1 MDSQSHYSIFSG
13 IGKQLFRWFLIFS
26 LLPLSIVSLLD
37 YHFSEDAL
45 RTNITQ
51 QLSSSTEL
59 KKESIEKFF
68 HERIKNGE
76 LQAKLSSNIQLLAE
90 MHELHQSLG
99 LPFNKLVSHPQWSG
113 LGDHTKS
120 DLQRFVE
127 EYGYH
132 DLYFIDIQGNILYAV
147 KGGEEV
153 GTNIFTD
160 KYDDTL
166 IALAGHRALE
176 SGKAIFSD
184 LESSRSKK
192 HELDSFL
199 MLPMFNVQGEK
210 IGLLALEISLEPI
223 SELLRDTKGK
233 CLMGRT
239 YLIGRDSLSRSELRV
254 TDDGSVMQTRI
265 DTNPVRRWLSSQG
278 ENVRNPVAA
287 SVKRF
292 ASAESYI
299 NHQDIKVLGMIC
311 ELETLSEHGLYWA
324 LLAEV
329 PETEA
334 MKPAERLRF
343 VFWLLLVG
351 TTAIVVVVSVLVTRG
366 IVLPIRKLS
375 ARIGLVGDGDL
386 SVTAAGST
394 AKNEIGELHNNFERM
409 VGSLRD
415 IARICEAASFGD
427 FSKSAVIRSEKDI
440 LGQAVNQMAENL
452 RLAVR
457 QAEVVSAG
465 DFSVQIT
472 PWSEQDKLGTALLR
486 MTLKLQEMAQSNK
499 KALADAGRLA
509 EYVNNLPTPVLSVDR
524 DFRIIYINAAGAAFS
539 GVKPDDAIGKYCY
552 DLFRNEHC
560 ETGNCRIGRAM
571 RNKRVETAETVVDP
585 DDAAIP
591 VRYTGAPV
599 LDENG
604 GVIGALEYIIDIT
617 DEKKAFRLIEKENRL
632 QSGAAAVYDRLRGEQ
647 EMKELCN
654 NLLSGLASIIDLQV
668 AAMYVEIDKELH
680 LFGTYSTMEN
690 NTCREKFRFGEG
702 VIGQAAN
709 EKKRIVIRDI
719 PEQSIRLVSGLSD
732 VSPGELAV
740 IPMLHEKEVKGVLEL
755 GTLHSFKDEDFELLD
770 RVASNIAIA
779 INSVQARTQL
789 AELLEETRR
798 QAMELQAQQEELE
811 VTNEELEA
819 QTNSL
824 KERELQL
831 QSQHEE
837 LRALNGE
844 LEDKTTFLEKQ
855 KSAIQQKNTELEEA
869 RSNIAVKAEQ
879 LAVASKYKS
888 EFLAN
893 MSHELR
899 TPLNSMLLLSHNL
912 AQNKEG
918 NLLDDQVESAEV
930 IYSSG
935 NDLLELINEIL
946 DLSKI
951 EAGRVDL
958 KNGDVSLKEFAERL
972 RNNFRPQL
980 KEKHLDFNIVISPLL
995 PETIA
1000 TDRLRLEQIFRNLIS
1015 NAVKFTEQ
1023 GGITLAMRPM
1033 NAEDPSL
1040 GNTPSPDTMLAISVT
1055 DTGIGIPPEKQNI
1068 VFEAFQQVDGSTSR
1082 KYGGTGLGLSISREL
1097 ARLLGGEIHLTSDL
1111 GRGSTFTLYLPFTPV
1126 PVEIENQQE
1135 VNKDVPQVVRS
1146 QPSPRAV
1153 PQQQRSALPDD
1164 RENIEEGDKTIL
1176 IIEDD
1181 DNFARTLIKQGH
1193 EGGFKCLVS
1202 HDGRSG
1208 LALVEEFSPSAIIL
1222 DVNLQEMNGWEVLD
1236 DLKKN
1241 PSLRHIPVHMMSVE
1255 EKTLEAYK
1263 KGAIGYLHKPVS
1275 RDDLHRAFE
1284 QLDLVIS
1291 SDVRELLVVEDD
1303 PVLRREIIKLIGN
1316 GDVHSTAVGTGEE
1329 VIALFRKKKFDC
1341 MILDI
1346 GLPDIT
1352 GFELLDR
1359 LEKEKDID
1367 IPPVIIYTGREL
1379 TREENDRLYQY
1390 TDSIIVKGVKSIER
1404 LLDETALFLHRVVK
1418 KMAVDKRRMIV
1429 NLYEQDAMFINKK
1442 ILIVDDDMR
1451 NAFALSKILSEKQ
1464 MEILIANTG
1473 RKALEVLSK
1482 EEEVDLVL
1490 MDIMM
1495 PEMDGYEAMGHIRDL
1510 EKYWNLPIIALTA
1523 KAMPEDREKC
1533 LKAGA
1538 SDYLAKPIQEAKL
1551 FSMMRIW
1558 LYR

>member
-1 MDSQSHYSIFSG
+1 MGSQSHYSIFSG
-13 IGKQLFRWFLIFS
+13 IGKQLFLWFLIFS

-45 RTNITQ
+45 RVNIAQ

-68 HERIKNGE
+68 RERFKNGE
-76 LQAKLSSNIQLLAE
+76 LQAKLSSNVQLLRD
-90 MHELHQSLG
+90 MHALHLSLG
-99 LPFNKLVSHPQWSG
+99 LPLNKLIDHPQWMA
-113 LGDHTKS
+113 LGDRTKS
-120 DLQRFVE
+120 DLLMFVE
-127 EYGYH
+127 QYGYH
-132 DLYFIDIQGNILYAV
+132 DLYLIDIQGNILYAA

-160 KYDDTL
+160 KLGDTL

-184 LESSRSKK
+184 LDGSGTKK

-199 MLPMFNVQGEK
+199 MLPMFNEQGEK

-223 SELLRDTKGK
+223 SKLLRDNQEK
-233 CLMGRT
+233 CLMGHT
-239 YLIGRDSLSRSELRV
+239 YLIGRDSLSRSEYRV
-254 TDDGSVMQTRI
+254 NDDGTVMRARI
-265 DTNPVRRWLSSQG
+265 DTYPVRRWLSSQG
-278 ENVRNPVAA
+278 VGAGHPVAA
-287 SVKRF
+287 NAESF
-292 ASAESYI
+292 AAAESYI
-299 NHQDIKVLGMIC
+299 NHRDIKVLGMIC
-311 ELETLSEHGLYWA
+311 ELKTLSQYGIHWA

-329 PETEA
+329 PETQA

-351 TTAIVVVVSVLVTRG
+351 TTAIVVVVSVLVTRS
-366 IVLPIRKLS
+366 IVLPIRMLS
-375 ARIGLVGDGDL
+375 TRIGLVGEGDL
-386 SVTAAGST
+386 SLTTAESVAR
-394 AKNEIGELHNNFERM
+394 NEIGELHGNFERM

-415 IARICEAASFGD
+415 IARVCEAASYGD
-427 FSKSAVIRSEKDI
+427 FSKSALVRGEKDV
-440 LGQAVNQMAENL
+440 LGKAVNQMAENL
-452 RLAVR
+452 HLAVR

-486 MTLKLQEMAQSNK
+486 MTLKLQEMAKSNK

-524 DFRIIYINAAGAAFS
+524 DFRIVYINAAGAAFS
-539 GVKPDDAIGKYCY
+539 GVKPDDALGKYCF
-552 DLFRNEHC
+552 DLFRNAHC
-560 ETGNCRIGRAM
+560 QTRNCRIGRAM

-585 DDAAIP
+585 DGAAIP

-604 GVIGALEYIIDIT
+604 EVMGALEYIIDIT
-617 DEKKAFRLIEKENRL
+617 DEKKAFLLIEKENRL

-668 AAMYVEIDKELH
+668 AAMYVEKDDELH

-690 NTCREKFRFGEG
+690 NACREKFRFGEG
-702 VIGQAAN
+702 VIGQAAH

-719 PEQSIRLVSGLSD
+719 PEQSIRLVSGLSE
-732 VSPGELAV
+732 VSPRELAV
-740 IPMLHEKEVKGVLEL
+740 IPMLHENEVKGVLEL
-755 GTLHSFKDEDFELLD
+755 GSLHGFKDEEFELLD
-770 RVASNIAIA
+770 RVVSNIAIA
-779 INSVQARTQL
+779 VNSVQARTRL

-798 QAMELQAQQEELE
+798 QAMELQSQQEELE

-831 QSQHEE
+831 QNQHEE

-855 KSAIQQKNTELEEA
+855 KSAIQQKNMELEEA

-879 LAVASKYKS
+879 LAIASKYKS

-918 NLLDDQVESAEV
+918 NLSADQVESAGV

-958 KNGDVSLKEFAERL
+958 KNGDVALKELTERL
-972 RNNFRPQL
+972 WNNFRPQL
-980 KEKHLDFNIVISPLL
+980 KEKDLYFNTIISPLA

-1000 TDRLRLEQIFRNLIS
+1000 TDRLRLEQILRNLIS
-1015 NAVKFTEQ
+1015 NAVKFTER
-1023 GGITLAMRPM
+1023 GGITLTMRPM
-1033 NAEDPSL
+1033 KAEDPSL
-1040 GNTPSPDTMLAISVT
+1040 GHTTSPDTMLAISVT
-1055 DTGIGIPPEKQNI
+1055 DTGIGIPLEKQKI
-1068 VFEAFQQVDGSTSR
+1068 IFEAFQQVDGSTSR

-1097 ARLLGGEIHLTSDL
+1097 ARLLGGEIYLTSDP
-1111 GRGSTFTLYLPFTPV
+1111 GNGSTFTLYLPFTHLPA
-1126 PVEIENQQE
+1126 ENESQQ
-1135 VNKDVPQVVRS
+1135 VVDKDAPQVGVP
-1146 QPSPRAV
+1146 QPSPPEVRKREQ
-1153 PQQQRSALPDD
+1153 PALPDD
-1164 RENIEEGDKTIL
+1164 RENIRDGDKTIL

-1181 DNFARTLIKQGH
+1181 VNFARSLIQQGH
-1193 EGGFKCLVS
+1193 ESGFKCLVS
-1202 HDGRSG
+1202 HDGPSG
-1208 LALVEEFSPSAIIL
+1208 LALVEEFRPNAIIL
-1222 DVNLQEMNGWEVLD
+1222 DVNLPEMNGWDVLD

-1263 KGAIGYLHKPVS
+1263 KGAVGYLHKPVS
-1275 RDDLHRAFE
+1275 REDLHSAFE
-1284 QLDLVIS
+1284 RIDLVIS
-1291 SDVRELLVVEDD
+1291 RDVRELLVVEDD

-1316 GDVHSTAVGTGEE
+1316 GDVHTTAVGTGEE
-1329 VIALFRKKKFDC
+1329 VISLFQQKKFDC

-1359 LEKEKDID
+1359 LEKEKNIE

-1404 LLDETALFLHRVVK
+1404 LLDETALFLHRIVEN
-1418 KMAVDKRRMIV
+1418 MAVDKRRMIV
-1429 NLYEQDAMFINKK
+1429 KLYEQDAMFINKK

-1473 RKALEVLSK
+1473 RKSLEILSRD
-1482 EEEVDLVL
+1482 EGIDLVL

-1495 PEMDGYEAMGHIRDL
+1495 PEMDGYEAMRQIRAR
-1510 EKYWNLPIIALTA
+1510 ERYWNLPIIALTA